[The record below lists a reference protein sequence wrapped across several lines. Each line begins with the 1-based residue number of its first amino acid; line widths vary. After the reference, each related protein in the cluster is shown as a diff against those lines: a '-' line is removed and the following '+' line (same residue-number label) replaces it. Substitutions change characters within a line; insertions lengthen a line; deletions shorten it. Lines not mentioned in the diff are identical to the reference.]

1 MGNKYTLTWEEEG
14 SCVEQIGEDMGGAG
28 LSFCSG
34 QLSLLSK
41 TRPPQSQQPVKAG
54 FTPRPAWDRL

>member
-1 MGNKYTLTWEEEG
+1 M
-14 SCVEQIGEDMGGAG
+14 EQIGEDMGGAG